1 MCARA
6 RYQLETRAVSEWIQ
20 MAATS
25 STSMSLRPGI
35 FGVFDSAIDEI
46 QASNR
51 GATFFRS
58 DMENDVGPLLVA
70 KVATK
75 PAEVANLFL

>member
-1 MCARA
+1 MCGRA

-25 STSMSLRPGI
+25 LTSMSLRS
-35 FGVFDSAIDEI
+35 GVFDSAIDEI
-46 QASNR
+46 QTSNR

-58 DMENDVGPLLVA
+58 DMENDVGPLLVTT
-70 KVATK
+70 VAIK
-75 PAEVANLFL
+75 PAEVASLFL